1 MSESNQP
8 QSPSNYE
15 GLLLD
20 LEQKKAAIEAA
31 IAGIK
36 LLLGQGFSSVGGMS
50 GLPEGA
56 TVQSGLPNDYFFGMG
71 IADATRKYLISVK
84 RPKTTREIAAALQS
98 GGLTHTSKDFSKTVS
113 TILSQKAQQDEDIIK
128 VGDGWGLAVWYPG
141 RRRNKENKD

>member
-1 MSESNQP
+1 MSELNQP
-8 QSPSNYE
+8 QNPSNYE
-15 GLLLD
+15 ALLLD

-36 LLLGQGFSSVGGMS
+36 LLLGQGISSGGAVS

-56 TVQSGLPNDYFFGMG
+56 AIQSGLPNDYCFGMG
-71 IADATRKYLISVK
+71 IADAARKYLISVK

-128 VGDGWGLAVWYPG
+128 VGDGWGLAAWYPG
-141 RRRNKENKD
+141 RKRNKENKD